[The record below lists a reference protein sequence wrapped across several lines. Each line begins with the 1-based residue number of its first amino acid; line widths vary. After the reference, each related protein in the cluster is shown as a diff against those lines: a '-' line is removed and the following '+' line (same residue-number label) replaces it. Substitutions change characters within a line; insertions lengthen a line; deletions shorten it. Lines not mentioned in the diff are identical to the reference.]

1 MQKQKNYK
9 NAGTQILIPD
19 NSVEPLNIMSSG
31 NTGLSSSSNFEG
43 CETILEKV
51 AINRVPVQSKSGKP
65 LMPCKPTK
73 ARKLLRDRK
82 AVKKWSK
89 LGIFYIQLNFDHK
102 SEPNKNQTVV
112 LGLDPGS
119 KFDGYSVTSKTIN
132 LTGMSELPSGIV
144 DALKT
149 RRTIRRARRYRNCP
163 RREKRFDNRNKDGFI
178 APSQKAKVDFR
189 LKIVTEL
196 LKLYP
201 VTDFV
206 VEDVRFNHY
215 KKQWGKHF
223 STVEIGKTFVYE
235 ELRKLG
241 NLILKDGFETSIRRK
256 ELGLRKGSKKEKRE
270 PESHATD
277 AIALASFAKELDS
290 IAASQ
295 FFVWKRYQNS
305 RRQLHRFEPNKKG
318 IRTRYGGS
326 DSLSGFKKN
335 DVVIHQGK
343 LARIGG
349 YMGNRMSLHEFDL
362 DNKRFMQ
369 SGNPVDCIKLFNQK
383 VMFEEIAI
391 RRGTLPPHTI
401 STRYP
406 LSPVPRR
413 TQ

>member
-19 NSVEPLNIMSSG
+19 NSVEPFNTMSSG
-31 NTGLSSSSNFEG
+31 NTGLSSSSNLEG
-43 CETILEKV
+43 CETILEKI
-51 AINRVPVQSKSGKP
+51 AINRVPVQNKSGKP

-73 ARKLLRDRK
+73 ARKLLRDGK

-89 LGIFYIQLNFDHK
+89 LGIFYIQLCFDPE
-102 SEPNKNQTVV
+102 SEQNKNQTVV

-119 KFDGYSVTSKTIN
+119 KFDGYSVTSKTVN
-132 LTGMSELPSGIV
+132 VTGMSELPSGIA
-144 DALKT
+144 DKLET
-149 RRTIRRARRYRNCP
+149 RRTMRRARRYRNCP
-163 RREKRFDNRNKDGFI
+163 RREKRFDNRNRGGFI

-196 LKLYP
+196 CKLYP

-223 STVEIGKTFVYE
+223 STVEIGKAFVYE

-256 ELGLRKGSKKEKRE
+256 ELGLRKGSKKKERE

-277 AIALASFAKELDS
+277 AIALASFAKDLDS
-290 IAASQ
+290 VAVPL
-295 FFVWKRYQNS
+295 FYVWKRYQNS
-305 RRQLHRFEPNKKG
+305 RRQLHRFKPNKKG

-335 DVVIHQGK
+335 DVVIHQGE
-343 LARIGG
+343 LVRIGG

-362 DNKRFMQ
+362 DNKRFTQ
-369 SGNPVDCIKLFNQK
+369 SGNPIDCIKLFNQK

-391 RRGTLPPHTI
+391 RRGTLPLRTI
-401 STRYP
+401 STEYLLP
-406 LSPVPRR
+406 LHPTVI
-413 TQ
+413 